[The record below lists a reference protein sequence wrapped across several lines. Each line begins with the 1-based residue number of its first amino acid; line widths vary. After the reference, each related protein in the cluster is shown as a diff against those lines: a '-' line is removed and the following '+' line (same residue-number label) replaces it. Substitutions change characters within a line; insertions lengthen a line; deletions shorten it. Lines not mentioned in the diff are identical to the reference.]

1 MTTDAAKPTAGR
13 RARREQKHLRPMT
26 REDKIFHAIN
36 YTVFAL
42 LALICFYPFYYL
54 FINTISRNDYV
65 DLGLI
70 LFWPQGV
77 HIANYINIFKLERI
91 GNAVLISVART
102 VLGVMVST
110 LCSTVL
116 AYLFT
121 KQHMAHR
128 KLLYRLTIVTM
139 YFSAGMIPV
148 YMNMKLLGL
157 LNSFWVYIIPGAIKV
172 YNMVL
177 IKTFIES
184 LPPSL
189 EESAQIDGASYP
201 QRFIHIVFPLS
212 KPILATVALFTAVS
226 QWNAFMDTLL
236 YISDSKLY
244 PLQFLLYEYL
254 NQATA
259 IASSISTMTD
269 MSQLDAA
276 TQISTTAVRN
286 TMTVVTIIPIVCVY
300 PFIQRFYVQGVMI
313 GAVKG

>member
-1 MTTDAAKPTAGR
+1 MTTAAKKSFLHWR
-13 RARREQKHLRPMT
+13 KAREEAHLRPMT
-26 REDKIFHAIN
+26 REDRIFHTIN
-36 YTVFAL
+36 YIVFGL
-42 LALICFYPFYYL
+42 IALICFYPFYYL

-70 LFWPQGV
+70 LFLPEGV
-77 HIANYINIFKLERI
+77 HIENYINIFKLEKI

-102 VLGVMVST
+102 VIGVTVST
-110 LCSTVL
+110 FFTTIL

-139 YFSAGMIPV
+139 YFSAGMIPG

-157 LNSFWVYIIPGAIKV
+157 LNSFWVYIIPSAIKV

-201 QRFIHIVFPLS
+201 QRFMHIVLPLS

-236 YISDSKLY
+236 YVSDSNLY

-269 MSQLDAA
+269 MSQLDTA

-286 TMTVVTIIPIVCVY
+286 TMTVVTIIPIICVY